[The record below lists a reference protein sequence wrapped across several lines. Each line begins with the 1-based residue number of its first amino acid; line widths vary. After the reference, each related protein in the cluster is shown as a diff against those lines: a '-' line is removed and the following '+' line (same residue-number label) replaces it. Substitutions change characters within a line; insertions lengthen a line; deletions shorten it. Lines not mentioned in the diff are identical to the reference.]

1 MPPLRPPP
9 FRRQLN
15 IDVEEQFIL
24 LLSQGK
30 SLRDAF
36 EYIYE
41 FKHHPITTYFPQ
53 FFILENVVRDSISL
67 SASKQLTNEKINN
80 LTHTLMNKNLL
91 EKCTPKDK
99 RDVSVILNEI
109 KYDLHRIKNLKYIR

>member
-24 LLSQGK
+24 LLAQGK

-80 LTHTLMNKNLL
+80 LIQRLQYEYEMIVSTVSLITHF
-91 EKCTPKDK
+91 
-99 RDVSVILNEI
+99 SLNENPMNSLLV
-109 KYDLHRIKNLKYIR
+109 K

>member
-1 MPPLRPPP
+1 MI
-9 FRRQLN
+9 N
-15 IDVEEQFIL
+15 NATHI
-24 LLSQGK
+24 GM
-30 SLRDAF
+30 
-36 EYIYE
+36 
-41 FKHHPITTYFPQ
+41 ITTKN
-53 FFILENVVRDSISL
+53 L
-67 SASKQLTNEKINN
+67 NEKINN